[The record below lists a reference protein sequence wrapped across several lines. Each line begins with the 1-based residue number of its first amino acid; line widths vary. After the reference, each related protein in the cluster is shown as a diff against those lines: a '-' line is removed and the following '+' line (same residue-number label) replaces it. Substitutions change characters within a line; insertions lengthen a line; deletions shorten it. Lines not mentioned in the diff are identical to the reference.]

1 VGTTQ
6 KTEARQQ
13 TSTDRRLPTDDRRQ
27 AVDNDDA
34 SPDGQPAVRWMSRSD
49 AAAELQCTERTVD
62 RRVEAGKLER
72 RWAADG
78 KVEIGVVS
86 TDGRLPTDTDVS
98 TDRRR
103 TVDRASVSTD
113 SQQTSPDGRRTV
125 AVSTDRRLPTDAPRD
140 TEWRADLLTQIDD
153 MRERAER
160 AEAGRAEDAAA
171 HEDAVAQARVET
183 GLLVEATKARVID
196 LERELTGRDSTIAD
210 LTARLADSDVA
221 IVAKEGKAE
230 TLHEELRAAHV
241 QAEANALEWARRADE
256 LSHRIADLVER
267 QQDSE
272 SRIIELQ
279 PEAEKVPMLQAAVE
293 EKDASLSERE
303 RELGNMRADID
314 AIASRPVTGP
324 VFRLL
329 TKGKLRR

>member
-1 VGTTQ
+1 
-6 KTEARQQ
+6 
-13 TSTDRRLPTDDRRQ
+13 
-27 AVDNDDA
+27 
-34 SPDGQPAVRWMSRSD
+34 
-49 AAAELQCTERTVD
+49 
-62 RRVEAGKLER
+62 
-72 RWAADG
+72 
-78 KVEIGVVS
+78 
-86 TDGRLPTDTDVS
+86 
-98 TDRRR
+98 
-103 TVDRASVSTD
+103 
-113 SQQTSPDGRRTV
+113 
-125 AVSTDRRLPTDAPRD
+125 
-140 TEWRADLLTQIDD
+140 

-171 HEDAVAQARVET
+171 HEDAVAQARVGT

-196 LERELTGRDSTIAD
+196 LERELTVRDSTIAD
-210 LTARLADSDVA
+210 LTARLADSDAA